1 MRTIKQYLEA
11 AKARKENGEEGF
23 SLVELIVVVVILGIL
38 AAVAI
43 PIFNGIQDKAE
54 ENALKAATST
64 MASQATANVAA
75 GKAHGVP
82 TGAAVEG
89 ITYSITG
96 ESTAT
101 TICVTGTKAGVTG
114 SPYKAGPGCVAT
126 S

>member
-1 MRTIKQYLEA
+1 MRTTIKAYLEA

-43 PIFNGIQDKAE
+43 PIFNGIQATAE
-54 ENALKAATST
+54 TNALKAAVST

-75 GKAHGVP
+75 GQAHGVP
-82 TGAAVEG
+82 ASSEN
-89 ITYSITG
+89 ITYAVAGT
-96 ESTAT
+96 TAT

-114 SPYKAGPGCVAT
+114 SPYSAGPGCT
-126 S
+126 SAGS